1 MSEIID
7 YFSIDYSKFKEL
19 IRLSKLNNKF
29 NFKIFLFNLKRSLR
43 DPFNEKQSF
52 SQKNIHE
59 FLLSVFDYYWNVKSE
74 IYNDRISSSELVDLI
89 YDKYSSIV
97 NISLR
102 EISSKNKNYPDT
114 NKLFF
119 IFFSKK
125 DLREIVSNFDPF
137 LSKSKFYYLIEEKML
152 NLLHEIFYKT
162 IENDGWLS
170 KEELENLIRS
180 YKKEFY
186 RIKKDYRNYYVKY
199 LGKLSKDKKNQ
210 DHLVLYKDIIARSL
224 FKIK

>member
-1 MSEIID
+1 M
-7 YFSIDYSKFKEL
+7 
-19 IRLSKLNNKF
+19 
-29 NFKIFLFNLKRSLR
+29 
-43 DPFNEKQSF
+43 
-52 SQKNIHE
+52 
-59 FLLSVFDYYWNVKSE
+59 
-74 IYNDRISSSELVDLI
+74 
-89 YDKYSSIV
+89 
-97 NISLR
+97 
-102 EISSKNKNYPDT
+102 
-114 NKLFF
+114 
-119 IFFSKK
+119 
-125 DLREIVSNFDPF
+125 SNFDPF

-170 KEELENLIRS
+170 KEELESLIRS

-224 FKIK
+224 FKIKQ